1 MYDKSLLNFVTVCCI
16 ANKSCENLAKFMYLG
31 TIGTSQNCI
40 HEGIESRINS
50 GVLTTIQIRLFL
62 FSHSS
67 LNT

>member
-40 HEGIESRINS
+40 HEEIKGRSNS
-50 GVLTTIQIRLFL
+50 WNDYYHSVQII
-62 FSHSS
+62 FSNN
-67 LNT
+67 LQIKI